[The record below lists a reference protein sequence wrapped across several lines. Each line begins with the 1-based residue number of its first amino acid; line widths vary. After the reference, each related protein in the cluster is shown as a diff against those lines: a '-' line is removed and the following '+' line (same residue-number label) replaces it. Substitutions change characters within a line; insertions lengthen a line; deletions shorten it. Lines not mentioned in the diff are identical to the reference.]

1 MAARVKAITLSP
13 TITLPGLPDNWDTPM
28 TAGDM
33 PQPQTSD
40 IAPEFMDLESSPT
53 TQWVSRGRHVN
64 IFSDDMEID
73 MFDVEPEVS
82 QQAGDAALGISSND
96 SGEGKVDSPHVLA
109 SSTGAVRMSDGVL
122 VIQAN
127 VEALAGAWGSSSES
141 DDEQDEGIG
150 QARIAAGAD
159 VTNNPA
165 SVPVLQGDV
174 EGLAGAWGSS
184 SESDDDQDEGIGPA
198 RIANAGA
205 DVTNDPAS
213 APVFQGDVEGLAG
226 AWGSSS
232 ESDDDADD
240 GIEPAF
246 TANAGDLVADITN
259 DHASAPVL
267 QGDVEGLAGAWG
279 SSSESDDDADD
290 GIELAFTLMQVTSLP
305 TSPMTTHLRRSSRA
319 MLKVSP
325 VPGDHQVSPMM
336 TPMLRLSAAYGSPWV
351 SRMH

>member
-1 MAARVKAITLSP
+1 
-13 TITLPGLPDNWDTPM
+13 M
-28 TAGDM
+28 TTGDV
-33 PQPQTSD
+33 PQLQTSD
-40 IAPEFMDLESSPT
+40 IAPKFMDLESSPT
-53 TQWVSRGRHVN
+53 TQWVSCGQHIN
-64 IFSDDMEID
+64 IFSDDMEIN
-73 MFDVEPEVS
+73 MSDVEPEVS
-82 QQAGDAALGISSND
+82 QQAGDAALSISSND
-96 SGEGKVDSPHVLA
+96 SGEG
-109 SSTGAVRMSDGVL
+109 TDGVP

-127 VEALAGAWGSSSES
+127 VEALAGACGSSSES

-150 QARIAAGAD
+150 PAHIAAGAD
-159 VTNNPA
+159 VTNDPA

-184 SESDDDQDEGIGPA
+184 SESEDDQDEGIGLA

-213 APVFQGDVEGLAG
+213 ASVFQGDVKGLAG

-246 TANAGDLVADITN
+246 TANAGDLIADITN

-279 SSSESDDDADD
+279 SLSESDDDAATKDVEALS
-290 GIELAFTLMQVTSLP
+290 GI
-305 TSPMTTHLRRSSRA
+305 
-319 MLKVSP
+319 
-325 VPGDHQVSPMM
+325 
-336 TPMLRLSAAYGSPWV
+336 
-351 SRMH
+351 